1 MGGVPPTSDE
11 QYKKVVEAFTA
22 AGGNKSQ
29 AARDLKMKVSTFKD
43 QLSRAEKRG
52 LTGRTPEAPAGFEVK
67 QLSEQIDK
75 HGNVKGKSVKYTHE
89 VGDDFELPAGRTIG
103 KVTTQVGPG
112 GEIEREW
119 IRHNWDEL
127 SPFQVMELVKDFTKK
142 LPWTRI
148 KPFSAPNVGN
158 ENLLTIYPLADLHL
172 SLRATADEAGEDFDL
187 ERAQVLFNE
196 KSAQIIQ
203 KSPPGGTALVAYLG
217 DWTHQDDDKNMTPRS
232 GHILQVSSSLFRAV
246 QAGVQLAILHTYRCL
261 SHHERVIVKVVRGN
275 HDLHSWIGLV
285 LALEEH
291 FRNEP
296 RVDVDISEA
305 DYWFSRW
312 GVTLIGLHHGHRLKP
327 EEMAGSM
334 ATECAEDWGQ
344 TLYRLFLHGHL
355 HHHMAKDVLGVHVE
369 CMRTIAP
376 SDAHHAGKYG
386 SPRSLISITLD
397 KEEGEQSRASVNL
410 KPIRRQAKHLD
421 AA

>member
-1 MGGVPPTSDE
+1 MAFPPLDE
-11 QYKKVVEAFTA
+11 ETILETLEAYKEHGSKRA
-22 AGGNKSQ
+22 AAKALGI
-29 AARDLKMKVSTFKD
+29 ARSTLID
-43 QLSRAEKRG
+43 RLRIAEKRG
-52 LTGRTPEAPAGFEVK
+52 FTGRTPRAPDGFEVK

-75 HGNVKGKSVKYTHE
+75 HGNVKSKSVKYTHE
-89 VGDDFELPAGRTIG
+89 VGDQFELAESRVIG

-119 IRHNWDEL
+119 IRHNWDEVT
-127 SPFQVMELVKDFTKK
+127 PFQVMQLVKDFAKT

-148 KPFSAPNVGN
+148 KPFPAPNVGN
-158 ENLLTIYPLADLHL
+158 ESLLTIYPLADLHL
-172 SLRATADEAGEDFDL
+172 SLRANADESGEEYDL
-187 ERAQVLFNE
+187 ERAQNLFNE
-196 KSAQIIQ
+196 KSDQIIQ
-203 KSPPGGTALVAYLG
+203 KSPKGGTALVAYLG

-232 GHILQVSSSLFRAV
+232 GHILEVSSSLYRAV
-246 QAGVQLAILHTYRCL
+246 QAGIQLAILHTYRCL

-285 LALEEH
+285 MALQEH

-296 RVDVDISEA
+296 RVEVDTSEA

-327 EEMAGSM
+327 DEMAGSM
-334 ATECAEDWGQ
+334 ATECAEDWGK

-355 HHHMAKDVLGVHVE
+355 HHFMAKDIMGVRVE

-376 SDAHHAGKYG
+376 PDAHHSGKYG

-397 KEEGEQSRASVNL
+397 KDEGEQSRASVNL
-410 KPIRRQAKHLD
+410 KPIRRRAKELD

>member
-1 MGGVPPTSDE
+1 MEPTHRLTDEYLTKIVHAVQTLGSCAAAARELGKSDRTIRD
-11 QYKKVVEAFTA
+11 QYK
-22 AGGNKSQ
+22 
-29 AARDLKMKVSTFKD
+29 
-43 QLSRAEKRG
+43 RAEKRG
-52 LTGRTPEAPAGFEVK
+52 LTGRAPKAPDGFEVK
-67 QLSEQIDK
+67 QVSEQTDK
-75 HGNVKGKSVKYTHE
+75 NGNLKSRSVKYTHE
-89 VGDDFELPAGRTIG
+89 VGGEFQLPAGRVIG

-112 GEIEREW
+112 GEIEKEW

-127 SPFQVMELVKDFTKK
+127 SPFQITQLVNDFVKT
-142 LPWTRI
+142 LPWTRL
-148 KPFSAPNVGN
+148 KATEPPETCN

-172 SLRATADEAGEDFDL
+172 SMRATADEAGEEYDL
-187 ERAQVLFNE
+187 ERAQALFTE
-196 KSAQIIQ
+196 KSGQIIQ

-232 GHILQVSSSLFRAV
+232 GHILQVSSSLYRAAE
-246 QAGVQLAILHTYRCL
+246 AGLQLAILHTYRCL
-261 SHHERVIVKVVRGN
+261 SHHNKVKIKVVRGN

-285 LALEEH
+285 LALQEH

-296 RVDVDISEA
+296 RVSVDTSEA

-312 GVTLIGLHHGHRLKP
+312 GVTLIGLHHGHRMKP

-355 HHHMAKDVLGVHVE
+355 HHFRAKDVLGVHVE
-369 CMRTIAP
+369 CMRTLTP
-376 SDAHHAGKYG
+376 PDAHHAGKYG

-410 KPIRRQAKHLD
+410 KPIRRSATKLD

>member
-1 MGGVPPTSDE
+1 MGFSHRLSEDHLLSIVRAVQTLGSCSAAARELDMAERTVRY
-11 QYKKVVEAFTA
+11 QYKA
-22 AGGNKSQ
+22 
-29 AARDLKMKVSTFKD
+29 
-43 QLSRAEKRG
+43 AEKRG
-52 LTGRTPEAPAGFEVK
+52 LTGRAPKAPEGFEIK

-75 HGNVKGKSVKYTHE
+75 HGNTKSKSIKYTHE
-89 VGDDFELPAGRTIG
+89 VGDEFEVPAGRIIG

-127 SPFQVMELVKDFTKK
+127 SPFQVTQLVNDFVKT

-148 KPFSAPNVGN
+148 KALPPPNVGN
-158 ENLLTIYPLADLHL
+158 DNLLTIYPLADLHL
-172 SLRATADEAGEDFDL
+172 SMRATEDEAGEDYDL
-187 ERAQVLFNE
+187 ERAQNLFNE
-196 KSAQIIQ
+196 KSSQIIQ

-232 GHILQVSSSLFRAV
+232 GHILQVSSSLYRA
-246 QAGVQLAILHTYRCL
+246 ASTGLQLAILHVYLCL
-261 SHHERVIVKVVRGN
+261 SHHEKIIIKVVRGN

-285 LALEEH
+285 LALQEH

-296 RVDVDISEA
+296 RVTVDTSEA
-305 DYWFSRW
+305 DYWFCRW
-312 GVTLIGLHHGHRLKP
+312 GVTLIGLHHGHRMKP
-327 EEMAGSM
+327 DEMAGSM
-334 ATECAEDWGQ
+334 ATECAEDWGE

-355 HHHMAKDVLGVHVE
+355 HHFMSKDVLGVRVE

-376 SDAHHAGKYG
+376 PDAHHAGKYG

-410 KPIRRQAKHLD
+410 KPIRRKARLLET
-421 AA
+421 A